1 VTQTLARANV
11 LRLRP
16 YVPGKPIEE
25 VEREYGIR
33 NAVKLASNENPL
45 GPSPLAIEAIR
56 AAAAEV
62 ALYPDGSCYALTREL
77 AEHWGVA
84 PENLI
89 LGNGSDEIIHYLG
102 IAFLRPGD
110 EVLTAHPS
118 FVRYE
123 SAAILNEATCVAVSL
138 RDYRY
143 DLPAMAQRL
152 SPRTRLVFIANPN
165 NPTGTIVSRAELE
178 RFLDAVPPHAVV
190 VMDEAYY
197 EYVDSTDYPQ
207 CWEYVK
213 EGRNLVILRTF
224 SKIYGLA
231 GLRVG
236 YGMARP
242 DLIHVLHQVR
252 EPFNVN
258 LVAQA
263 AARASLQDNNQVTRS
278 RSVNRAGKGYL
289 TEQLGRLGLMV
300 VPSEANFV
308 LVDLGR
314 PGQAVFEALLR
325 RGVIVRTL
333 DLYGLPTHL
342 RVTVGTLEENERFVG
357 ELRSVLAD
365 DPAGAAGRS
374 ASANGTG

>member
-1 VTQTLARANV
+1 VTETLARANV

-25 VEREYGIR
+25 VEREYGIQ
-33 NAVKLASNENPL
+33 NACKLASNENPL
-45 GPSPLAIEAIR
+45 GPSPLAVEAIC
-56 AAAAEV
+56 AAAAGV
-62 ALYPDGSCYALTREL
+62 GLYPDGSCYTLTCEL

-84 PENLI
+84 SENLI

-110 EVLTAHPS
+110 ELLTAHPS

-123 SAAILNEATCVAVSL
+123 SAAILNEAECVAVPL

-165 NPTGTIVSRAELE
+165 NPTGTMVTRTELE
-178 RFLDAVPPHAVV
+178 RFLDAVPPQAVV

-197 EYVDSTDYPQ
+197 EYVESTDYPQ
-207 CWEYVK
+207 CWEYVQ

-242 DLIHVLHQVR
+242 ELIYVLHQVR

-258 LVAQA
+258 LIAQA
-263 AARASLQDNNQVTRS
+263 AARASLRDPEQVTRS
-278 RSVNRAGKGYL
+278 RAVNRAGKLYL
-289 TEQLGRLGLMV
+289 TEQLGRLGLKV
-300 VPSEANFV
+300 VPSEANFL
-308 LVDLGR
+308 LVELGR
-314 PGQAVFEALLR
+314 PGKDVFEALLR

-333 DLYGLPTHL
+333 DIYGLPSHV
-342 RVTVGTLEENERFVG
+342 RVTIGTPEENERFVR
-357 ELRSVLAD
+357 ELCSVLAD
-365 DPAGAAGRS
+365 G
-374 ASANGTG
+374 

>member
-1 VTQTLARANV
+1 VTETLARAHV

-33 NAVKLASNENPL
+33 NAVKLASNENSL
-45 GPSPLAIEAIR
+45 GPSPLAVEAIR
-56 AAAAEV
+56 TAAAEV
-62 ALYPDGSCYALTREL
+62 GLYPDGSSYALTREL
-77 AEHWGVA
+77 AQHWGVA

-89 LGNGSDEIIHYLG
+89 LGNGSDELIHYIG
-102 IAFLRPGD
+102 VAFLRPGD
-110 EVLTAHPS
+110 ELLTAHPS

-123 SAAILNEATCVAVSL
+123 SAAILNQAECVAVPL

-143 DLPAMAQRL
+143 DLAAMAERL

-165 NPTGTIVSRAELE
+165 NPTGTMVTRAELE
-178 RFLDAVPPHAVV
+178 RFLDAVPSQAVV

-197 EYVDSTDYPQ
+197 EYVESADYPQ

-213 EGRNLVILRTF
+213 EGRNLIILRTF
-224 SKIYGLA
+224 SKIYALA

-258 LVAQA
+258 LIAQA
-263 AARASLQDNNQVTRS
+263 AARASLRDPGQVTRS
-278 RSVNRAGKGYL
+278 RDLNRAGKAYL
-289 TEQLGRLGLMV
+289 TDQLTRLGLQV
-300 VPSEANFV
+300 APSEANFL

-314 PGQAVFEALLR
+314 PGQTVFEALLR
-325 RGVIVRTL
+325 RGVIIRTL
-333 DLYGLPTHL
+333 DIYGLPSHV
-342 RVTVGTLEENERFVG
+342 RVTIGTQEEIERFVR
-357 ELRSVLAD
+357 ELRSVLQGSLTSENG
-365 DPAGAAGRS
+365 AG
-374 ASANGTG
+374 